1 MSEAAISMPTGV
13 LPGPSRGRAVARGFA
28 LLGAAAV
35 AMLFL
40 ELAVGPVRVPLL
52 TLADLVL
59 GREVENP
66 AWTTILLTLRLPR
79 ILTAALAGAAL
90 GAAGLM
96 MQTLFRNPLADP
108 WFLGIVGGARA
119 GVATLLVLVSFV
131 GMGNLADLGPIRD
144 LGIAGAAILGSVAT
158 LGLLSR
164 VSRRVGIMTLL
175 ILGLVL
181 DYMASGYVSAIL
193 HFSTELQGEIFDSW
207 NDGSFGATTWSQLG
221 ILAALAAAGVGLGV
235 KLLKSLNALL
245 LGERYAE
252 SLGVGLTRAR
262 RLVLLAAALLAGGVT
277 AYCGPVSFLGV
288 IVPHL
293 CRGLF
298 RTSDHRVLLPAVLLM
313 GSTLALLADFVTNL
327 PWERHFLHL
336 NAVNALIG
344 GPVVLWVVL
353 KRSGMRELPV

>member
-1 MSEAAISMPTGV
+1 MTIPTGS
-13 LPGPSRGRAVARGFA
+13 LGGPSAAGVVSRGFA
-28 LLGAAAV
+28 LLGAGAFA
-35 AMLFL
+35 LLIL
-40 ELAVGPVRVPLL
+40 ELALGPVRVPLGK
-52 TLADLVL
+52 LADLAL
-59 GREVENP
+59 GREIENP
-66 AWTTILLTLRLPR
+66 AWTTILLALRLPR

-90 GAAGLM
+90 GAAGLL

-131 GMGNLADLGPIRD
+131 GMGRLADLGPFRD
-144 LGIAGAAILGSVAT
+144 LGLAGAAIAGSVAT
-158 LGLLSR
+158 LVLLSR

-221 ILAALAAAGVGLGV
+221 ILAVLAAAGVALGIT
-235 KLLKSLNALL
+235 LLKTLNALL

-252 SLGVGLTRAR
+252 SLGVSLTRAR
-262 RLVLLAAALLAGGVT
+262 RLVLLTAAVLAGGVT
-277 AYCGPVSFLGV
+277 AYCGPISFLGV

-298 RTSDHRVLLPAVLLM
+298 RTSDHRVLLPGVLLL
-313 GSTLALLADFVTNL
+313 GGTLALLADLVTNL

-353 KRSGMRELPV
+353 RKSGMRELPV